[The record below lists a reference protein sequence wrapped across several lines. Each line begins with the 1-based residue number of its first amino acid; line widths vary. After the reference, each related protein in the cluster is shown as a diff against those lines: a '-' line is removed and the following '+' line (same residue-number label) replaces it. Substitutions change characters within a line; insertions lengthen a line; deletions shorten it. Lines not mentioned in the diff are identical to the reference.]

1 MLGGGGY
8 LLANG
13 CYTVMF
19 AQFIFGDE
27 KPEKVS
33 AHGQLSQDG
42 MACLTI
48 RIFSVLQLFT
58 SIYNFCQYFHNSFL

>member
-1 MLGGGGY
+1 MLGGGGF

-48 RIFSVLQLFT
+48 RIFSVLQLPFT
-58 SIYNFCQYFHNSFL
+58 TFANIFTILSYK

>member
-1 MLGGGGY
+1 MLGGGGF

-48 RIFSVLQLFT
+48 RIFSVLQLPFT
-58 SIYNFCQYFHNSFL
+58 TFANIFIILSYK

>member
-1 MLGGGGY
+1 MLGGGGF

-48 RIFSVLQLFT
+48 RIFCVLQIPFT
-58 SIYNFCQYFHNSFL
+58 TFANIFIILSYK